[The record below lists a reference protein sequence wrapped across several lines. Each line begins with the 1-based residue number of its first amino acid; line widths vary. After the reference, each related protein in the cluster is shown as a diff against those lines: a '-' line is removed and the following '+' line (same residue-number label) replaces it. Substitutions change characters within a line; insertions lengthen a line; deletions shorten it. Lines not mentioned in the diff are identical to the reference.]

1 MPLHEFTHERL
12 ARSVRVHVRGVHEVA
27 AGSSKALE
35 DLSRLLLGR
44 AGGGSPL
51 ERFRDQVIRGASWIQ
66 SPDGKVATRLIG
78 DVQDDGKLHQ
88 LFLERFYLPRRSI
101 YVNLMKEAIAAG
113 ELRPGTNIDLLI
125 DVLHGPIYFRA
136 ILGHAAPDRAFVTE
150 LVDQVL
156 PAFTS

>member
-1 MPLHEFTHERL
+1 MQQL
-12 ARSVRVHVRGVHEVA
+12 ARA
-27 AGSSKALE
+27 AGVSTATLYRWWDTKEAIMLDAFFEHVKPALCVE
-35 DLSRLLLGR
+35 
-44 AGGGSPL
+44 GGGSPL
-51 ERFRDQVIRGASWIQ
+51 ERFRYQVVRGASWIQ